1 MLIIKKKSLSWEK
14 RSTSWK
20 TNVTS
25 KQFKELQ
32 EKQTVKLIDSYI
44 GKYIQDFREGNKTQK
59 LLSKKK
65 NVINLTTLKLRAH
78 NQKTL

>member
-78 NQKTL
+78 NQKTQ